1 MTTAPPAPGWPAR
14 AALHGPG
21 CRAASWW
28 RRGARRS
35 PFPGARAGGRAAGL
49 RDLRRPDLAG
59 PPPHTRGDTLPR
71 RLTATSARAKAF
83 RGRAGWRTSHT
94 VHCSV
99 ARLLYHTLCRR
110 RLRARASGAE
120 TEARAMKDARPSAQP
135 SRRRRPRLAR
145 LGMAAV
151 RVRGK
156 PCVVR
161 PRATGFVTPH
171 TYDMPSSRP
180 SKGRGTLEQVLVP
193 PRPYRREREELD
205 PGGRSHG

>member
-1 MTTAPPAPGWPAR
+1 MVPDAGQLLGGVEVHEDHLFPGRARGR
-14 AALHGPG
+14 AAQ
-21 CRAASWW
+21 
-28 RRGARRS
+28 
-35 PFPGARAGGRAAGL
+35 AGL

-99 ARLLYHTLCRR
+99 ARLLYHMLCRR
-110 RLRARASGAE
+110 RLRARAPGAE

-151 RVRGK
+151 RGEGKAVRGAA
-156 PCVVR
+156 PQDGLWNTPYVR
-161 PRATGFVTPH
+161 YALQPPKHREGHARASTSTA
-171 TYDMPSSRP
+171 
-180 SKGRGTLEQVLVP
+180 P
-193 PRPYRREREELD
+193 PL
-205 PGGRSHG
+205 